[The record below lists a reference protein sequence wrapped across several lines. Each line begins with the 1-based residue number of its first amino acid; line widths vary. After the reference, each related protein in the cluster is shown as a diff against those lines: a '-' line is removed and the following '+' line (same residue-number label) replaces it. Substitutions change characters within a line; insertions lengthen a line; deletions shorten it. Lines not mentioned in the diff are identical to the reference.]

1 MTAVPAKCPLCGR
14 LDCVQVVADLV
25 VRGYFAGMCM
35 AAIRADE
42 EWAVRLATIAALD
55 GTR

>member
-14 LDCVQVVADLV
+14 PDCVQVVATLV
-25 VRGYFAGMCM
+25 IRGYFAGMCM
-35 AAIRADE
+35 QAMRADPQ
-42 EWAVRLATIAALD
+42 WALRLAKIAALD